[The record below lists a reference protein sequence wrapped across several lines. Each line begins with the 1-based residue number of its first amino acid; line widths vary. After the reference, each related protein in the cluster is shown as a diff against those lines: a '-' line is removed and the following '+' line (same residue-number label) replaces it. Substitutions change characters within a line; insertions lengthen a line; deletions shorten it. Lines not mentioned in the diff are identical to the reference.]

1 MGDQEKKSVEK
12 VTKADLVD
20 RIWNSGTFPGNKSEL
35 LRVVDSFLNEL
46 KEAVAAGSVIELRGL
61 GTFEVKCRKGRDRA
75 RNPKTGETVSVE
87 NHGVAVFRPGKEL
100 KARVWDIK

>member
-1 MGDQEKKSVEK
+1 MDGQKKTADK
-12 VTKADLVD
+12 VTKADLID
-20 RIWNSGTFPGNKSEL
+20 RIWNSGSFSGRKSEL
-35 LRVVDSFLNEL
+35 LRVVDSFLTEL
-46 KEAVAAGSVIELRGL
+46 KEAMASGSVIELRGL
-61 GTFEVKCRKGRDRA
+61 GTFEVKCRKGRTRA